1 MPTGPNGEKKR
12 KVGRPPL
19 PMPEPIPDT
28 AENVAAAM
36 FKVPAKKRD
45 EWRYLKEHRK
55 GKKTGAS

>member
-1 MPTGPNGEKKR
+1 MPTGPNGEKR
-12 KVGRPPL
+12 KVGRPSL

-36 FKVPAKKRD
+36 FKVPAKKRE

-55 GKKTGAS
+55 GKESSLLD